1 MSTPAPPRRD
11 RPRRST
17 VLTAAA
23 TVTLVALVA
32 VAAVV
37 SGGYT
42 AERMDLDDDTVWVTS
57 EVHQAV
63 ARANPRVGELNS
75 AVRLDS
81 SSLTVSQFGQTVVVS
96 ELGGGE
102 ARLLDTARADVDDSF
117 ALPVGDVAVTVGER
131 VSSVFSRTTGDLWVT
146 ATSALA
152 AFDPS
157 APPDLT
163 LGAGGDAVLAPDGSV
178 YAVSPAGS
186 TVFTVPPTVALGD
199 TTAAPR
205 SAPIELRAGADV
217 SISAVGDEWVV
228 LDRDGGGLVTAAGE
242 LSVDL
247 GTAIPAEQVQDA
259 RAPVLQAPTAAEEA
273 TPGAV
278 LVATAD
284 SLLEVP
290 LDGTAPRT
298 VSAGHDGTAA
308 PPVRVGPCWYA
319 AWTDGSTW
327 SRCGDADPRVGA
339 LEGMTG
345 RAKPVFRTNGTGAVV
360 LSDAVTGR
368 SWDVARRGGVID
380 DWSALLPDPAAG
392 ADSETPVTDETPEL
406 DPVQRPPV
414 AVDDELGARPGRST
428 LLPVLLNDYDPNDDV
443 IVIDSVDVPEGVD
456 GSIDIVS
463 DGQQLQ
469 LTLPAQAVGALAFG
483 YTVSDG
489 RGGTSSAVVRVTVR
503 APGEN
508 SPPVQ
513 SARPPLD
520 VGLGGRA
527 EIDVRSDWFDPDGD
541 AFYLLSAGTAEPD
554 TVSFTPEGRIAFA
567 DSGQST
573 GDKEI
578 VLTVSD
584 GQASTTGTLAV
595 RSAPPEEV
603 PLAVDGWVAQVRVG
617 EEVVLAPLDYV
628 TGGGPQLRLANVP
641 AQDGLSLDTDYSG
654 GTVRLTALAAGSQ
667 LVEVAVGD
675 GARTASGVVR
685 VIASVPPDASTRP
698 VTVPHAAF
706 ARQAE
711 SVLVDVL
718 SRDFDPAGGVLI
730 VTAAG
735 GGDDE
740 GVRVEVL
747 EQRMLRVT
755 LTRPS
760 ESPATTLTY
769 TVTNGLAE
777 ADGTV
782 TVIEIP
788 DPGVRQPPVAEPDTV
803 SVRVGDV
810 VDIPVLENDV
820 HPDGEALTL
829 APQLVRAPPESA
841 GLLFTSGDRLRYLA
855 PATPGEFSAVYRV
868 EAPDGQW
875 ATASV
880 SISVRESDPTANV
893 APVPRP
899 LTARVMAGETVRIPI
914 PLGGI
919 DPDGDSVQLLGV
931 DRAPGKGAVT
941 ATGPDWIDYTAGD
954 YSSAT
959 DELGYTVV
967 DRLGARATGTVRVG
981 IAPRVEGARN
991 PVATA
996 DEVTVRPGRT
1006 VLVRVLDNDSD
1017 PDGGALSITGV
1028 TPQRPGGP
1036 DGGADSVRAGGTE
1049 ADTDDADTD
1058 DAGEEARVVDD
1069 LVSIVA
1075 PEQPGRY
1082 GYVYDIANERG
1093 GTASGFVTL
1102 DVSDDAPLPR
1112 PVVGDTVV
1120 PLAAILDSDTVDVD
1134 VLSHVFFAEGSAH
1147 RLWLSVQP
1155 SFSSVARVVDGG
1167 VRVRVLQAQQII
1179 PFTVAHPDD
1188 PNLRSSG
1195 FIWVP
1200 GLADALPQL
1209 RAGAPKLTVR
1219 SGAELRIDLDEQVV
1233 VVGGGRPVVADPSTV
1248 RATHGDGAP
1257 LVVDDDTLAFRSEEG
1272 YFGPASVSFEVA
1284 DGSGPGARRA
1294 TLVLPVTVTPR
1305 ADQPPVLNGA
1315 AIEMEPGQRRT
1326 LDLARLTTVP
1336 GGRAAPLTFELLD
1349 PRPTAFSAVLVGSS
1363 LTLELP
1369 DSAVRG
1375 SAGAITVGVS
1385 SDGTAG
1391 RAGRIDV
1398 TVVSSTRPL
1407 AAPATDTVD
1416 ARRGTTTSVDVLAND
1431 QATNPFPETPLRV
1444 IAVRG
1449 ADAARLSAGLGIQ
1462 PSADRSRLQVTAAAD
1477 AAPGDVTV
1485 QYQVADATGAP
1496 ERATWGSVR
1505 IRLLDRPDPVRQ
1517 LAVTGFGDRTIA
1529 LSFSPGPANNS
1540 PITGFDVTAQSTSG
1554 ASVTTRCGGT
1564 SCVVGT
1570 PANGPENPVSL
1581 SVVARNGVGAS
1592 EAAVYAAPVWSD
1604 VLPNA
1609 PADLVARPLDGALE
1623 LSWGASSVQGG
1634 GSAVRQYDVTV
1645 DGRLVQTLDASGAD
1659 CDAAGCTTRV
1669 SGLANGSSASV
1680 SVTARNGALPA
1691 LAVWASSTTAAT
1703 PYGPPLAAA
1712 VNAAVDPAAA
1722 LGRVTL
1728 SWAEFPSNGDP
1739 VGGYYAQLLAPGST
1753 TAPTGAQACT
1763 VSTPAPGTVVAPQ
1776 TGGAVLAQQ
1785 SLDPSARSADFS
1797 GLGEVD
1803 AGYSFVVW
1811 GYNAAGCTA
1820 SAIATAV
1827 ATPSPGRVDAAAVS
1841 MEMADSGDTVDVRV
1855 LSAPVPGPLSD
1866 PRYRVQRVDAG
1877 GATVGPAAT
1886 FTLGGF
1892 PRQLTGGAFGEN
1904 YRFVI
1909 TACSTW
1915 GGTEVCGPASDPVT
1929 APEPSLS
1936 FDFGVAPVYSGGVW
1950 SWPNGPANG
1959 ALAPRYFCGGPGA
1972 PPTQSDQAGT
1982 ATATSCTP
1990 AAPAP
1995 AAGEAWL
2002 LVAIGGHE
2010 RVLVG

>member
-1 MSTPAPPRRD
+1 MTSTTPPRRA

-17 VLTAAA
+17 VLTVAA
-23 TVTLVALVA
+23 TAALVSLVA

-37 SGGYT
+37 SDGYT

-57 EVHQAV
+57 ELHQAV
-63 ARANPRVGELNS
+63 ARANPRVGELNA

-117 ALPVGDVAVTVGER
+117 ALPVGDVEVTVGEH
-131 VSSVFSRTTGDLWVT
+131 VSAVLSRTTGDLWVT

-152 AFDPS
+152 AFDP
-157 APPDLT
+157 AVAPDLT
-163 LGAGGDAVLAPDGSV
+163 LGAGGDAVLAPDGTV
-178 YAVSPAGS
+178 FAVSPASS
-186 TVFTVPPTVALGD
+186 TVFTLPAAAALGD
-199 TTAAPR
+199 AAAAPETDVV
-205 SAPIELRAGADV
+205 ELRAGADAA
-217 SISAVGDEWVV
+217 ISSVGDTWVV
-228 LDRDGGGLVTAAGE
+228 LDRDGGRLLTADRA
-242 LSVDL
+242 LPVDL
-247 GTAIPAEQVQDA
+247 GPATTADDDPDA
-259 RAPVLQAPTAAEEA
+259 RGSVLQTPSAAAPSAPQAA
-273 TPGAV
+273 
-278 LVATAD
+278 LVATAAA
-284 SLLEVP
+284 LIEVP
-290 LDGTAPRT
+290 LDGAAPRT

-308 PPVRVGPCWYA
+308 PPARIGSCWYA
-319 AWTDGSTW
+319 AWADGSTW

-339 LEGMTG
+339 LDGMTG
-345 RAKPVFRTNGTGAVV
+345 SAKPVFRTNGTGAVV

-368 SWDVARRGGVID
+368 SWDVAGQGGVID
-380 DWSALLPDPAAG
+380 DWSALLPDTAAG
-392 ADSETPVTDETPEL
+392 ADTETAVTDETPEL

-443 IVIDSVDVPEGVD
+443 IVIDSVEVPDGVD
-456 GSIDIVS
+456 WRVDVVS

-469 LTLPAQAVGALAFG
+469 LTLPDQAAGGLAFG

-489 RGGTSSAVVRVTVR
+489 RGGTSSATVRVTVR

-513 SARPPLD
+513 SVRPALE

-527 EIDVRSDWFDPDGD
+527 EVDVRSDWFDPDGD
-541 AFYLLSAGTAEPD
+541 AFYLLSAGTAAPD
-554 TVSFTPEGRIAFA
+554 TVSFTPEGRITFA

-578 VLTVSD
+578 VVTVSD
-584 GQASTTGTLAV
+584 GSASTTGTLAV
-595 RSAPPEEV
+595 RSAPPEEA

-617 EEVVLAPLDYV
+617 EEVVLSPLDHV

-641 AQDGLSLDTDYSG
+641 AQEGLTLDADYSG
-654 GTVRLTALAAGSQ
+654 GTVRLTALAAGSH
-667 LVEVAVGD
+667 LVEVAVSD
-675 GARTASGVVR
+675 SARTASGVVR

-698 VTVPHAAF
+698 VTVPHSAF
-706 ARQAE
+706 ARQGE
-711 SVLVDVL
+711 GVLVDVL

-730 VTAAG
+730 VTGADA
-735 GGDDE
+735 GDDD
-740 GVRVEVL
+740 GLRVEVL

-755 LTRPS
+755 LTRPA
-760 ESPATTLTY
+760 ESSAVTLSY

-777 ADGTV
+777 AEGTV
-782 TVIEIP
+782 TVIEIT
-788 DPGVRQPPVAEPDTV
+788 DPGVRQPPVAEPDTA

-810 VDIPVLENDV
+810 VDIPVLANDV
-820 HPDGEALTL
+820 HPDGEPLTL
-829 APQLVRAPPESA
+829 APQLVRGPSESA

-855 PATPGEFSAVYRV
+855 PTTPGDFSAVYRV

-880 SISVRESDPTANV
+880 TISVRESDPTANA

-899 LTARVMAGETVRIPI
+899 VTARVVAGETVRIGI
-914 PLGGI
+914 PLGGV
-919 DPDGDSVQLLGV
+919 DPDGDSVQFLGV
-931 DRAPGKGAVT
+931 DGAPAKGAVT
-941 ATGPDWIDYTAGD
+941 ASGPDWIDFTAGD
-954 YSSAT
+954 YSSGT
-959 DELGYTVV
+959 DEIGYTVV

-991 PVATA
+991 PVATT

-1017 PDGGALSITGV
+1017 PDGGALSVTSV
-1028 TPQRPGGP
+1028 TPQQP
-1036 DGGADSVRAGGTE
+1036 S
-1049 ADTDDADTD
+1049 DDAAA
-1058 DAGEEARVVDD
+1058 DADEKAATVVDD

-1075 PEQPGRY
+1075 PKQPGRY
-1082 GYVYDIANERG
+1082 GYLYEIANERG

-1102 DVSDDAPLPR
+1102 EVSDDAPLSR
-1112 PVVGDTVV
+1112 PVVSDTVV
-1120 PLAAILDSDTVDVD
+1120 PLADILDSDSVDVD
-1134 VLSHVFFAEGSAH
+1134 VLSRVFFAEGSA
-1147 RLWLSVQP
+1147 RQLWLTVLP
-1155 SFSSVARVVDGG
+1155 SFSGVARVVNG
-1167 VRVRVLQAQQII
+1167 RVRVQVQQEQQII

-1209 RAGAPKLTVR
+1209 RPGAPKLTVR
-1219 SGAELRIDLDEQVV
+1219 SGSELHIDLDEQVV

-1248 RATHGDGAP
+1248 RASHGDGGQ
-1257 LVVDDDTLAFRSEEG
+1257 LVVDEHTLAFRSEEG
-1272 YFGPASVSFEVA
+1272 YFGPASVSFQVA
-1284 DGSGPGARRA
+1284 DGTGADARRA

-1305 ADQPPVLNGA
+1305 TDQPPVLNGA
-1315 AIEMEPGQRRT
+1315 SLELEPGQRRT
-1326 LDLARLTTVP
+1326 LDLTRLTTVP
-1336 GGRAAPLTFELLD
+1336 GGRSGALGFALLD
-1349 PRPTAFSAVLVGSS
+1349 PRPTGFRAVLVGSS
-1363 LTLELP
+1363 LTIEVP
-1369 DSAVRG
+1369 DTAVRG
-1375 SAGAITVGVS
+1375 SAGALTVGVS

-1398 TVVSSTRPL
+1398 SVVSSTRPL
-1407 AAPATDTVD
+1407 AVPGTDTVD
-1416 ARRGTTTSVDVLAND
+1416 VRRGTTASVDVLSDD

-1444 IAVRG
+1444 VAVRG
-1449 ADAARLSAGLGIQ
+1449 ADAASLPAGLSIR
-1462 PSADRSRLQVTAAAD
+1462 PSADRSQLQVTAAAD

-1485 QYQVADATGAP
+1485 QYQVADATGDP
-1496 ERATWGSVR
+1496 ERAVWGRVR

-1529 LSFSPGPANNS
+1529 LSFSPGPANNA
-1540 PITGFDVTAQSTSG
+1540 PVTGFDVTARSTAG
-1554 ASVTTRCGGT
+1554 ASVTTRCTGT

-1570 PANGPENPVSL
+1570 PANGPENAVTL
-1581 SVVARNGVGAS
+1581 SVVARNAVGAS
-1592 EAAVYAAPVWSD
+1592 DAAVYAVPVWSD
-1604 VLPNA
+1604 VLPAA
-1609 PADLVARPLDGALE
+1609 PAGLTAHPLDGGLE
-1623 LSWGASSVQGG
+1623 LSWAASTVQAG

-1645 DGRLVQTLDASGAD
+1645 DGRLVQTLDAAG
-1659 CDAAGCTTRV
+1659 AGCDGAGCVTRV
-1669 SGLANGSSASV
+1669 TGLANGSSASV

-1691 LAVWASSTTAAT
+1691 LAVWASSTVTGT
-1703 PYGPPLAAA
+1703 PYGPPLASV

-1722 LGRVTL
+1722 LGSVTL
-1728 SWAEFPSNGDP
+1728 SWAEFPSNGDA
-1739 VGGYYAQLLAPGST
+1739 VAGYYAQLLAPGSSS
-1753 TAPTGAQACT
+1753 APTGAQACT
-1763 VSTPAPGTVVAPQ
+1763 VTAPAPGSVVAPQ

-1785 SLDPSARSADFS
+1785 SLDSGARSAVFS
-1797 GLGEVD
+1797 GLGEID
-1803 AGYSFVVW
+1803 TGYSFVVW

-1855 LSAPVPGPLSD
+1855 LSAPAPGPLAD

-1877 GATVGPAAT
+1877 GAPLGRPVA

-1892 PRQLTGGAFGEN
+1892 PRQLTGGDFGEN

-1915 GGTEVCGPASDPVT
+1915 GGTEVCGPASEPVT
-1929 APEPSLS
+1929 APGPSLT
-1936 FDFGVAPVYSGGVW
+1936 FDFGVEPVYSGGVW

-1959 ALAPRYFCGGPGA
+1959 AIVARYFCGGPGA
-1972 PPTQSDQAGT
+1972 PPAQSETAGT

-1995 AAGEAWL
+1995 AVGDAWL
-2002 LVAIGGHE
+2002 LVAIGDHE
-2010 RVLVG
+2010 RVYFG